1 MKIRLLSIAVSLSIL
16 SVSTFAAPI
25 LNSVSVHSKAYQNN
39 EAINALISPYIGKE
53 IDIKLLQKILSEVS
67 RYYHDL
73 GYISSQAFY
82 PEQSTDKGNLLIEI
96 AHPKL
101 ANLNLNNLVPLN
113 SYAMSVLFNDLKS
126 YQGQYFSEY
135 ELTSKLYKLNDL
147 GQFSLK
153 RTYAQSSQPKSVD
166 LNLTLGPVKK
176 FNFIVF
182 ADNYGTK
189 SSGRIRGG
197 AQMQVNNITNS
208 ADVLSLF
215 YARSQEKQNNFNLS
229 YEIPV
234 SSHPTILGTSL
245 CLSDYELADEYKFL
259 GAQGN
264 SLSFEL
270 YLKEPLIRTSN
281 LKLNLQGG
289 GRYKKLSDE
298 FANFDVEFKKHSL
311 AGFISCESIYIKNK
325 ISLDGKITLTSGQ
338 LYNDDD
344 WDLYDEGCFTLT
356 SFDGSL
362 NYKCSQYLSLRDEL
376 SWQIGSHDLESSER
390 FVPVGA
396 DRLSAYDSN
405 IISADSGIFNSA
417 SLEIT
422 PFNQPCI
429 KISPHFDSAYAT
441 ESNRSE
447 KLFGAGLRINYQ
459 KGGFFINSSFD
470 FPVGHKPCKD
480 VDDFKIF
487 LRTGFNYA

>member
-16 SVSTFAAPI
+16 SVPAFAAPI

-82 PEQSTDKGNLLIEI
+82 PEQSTDKGDLLIEI

-113 SYAMSVLFNDLKS
+113 SYAMSILFNDLKS

-153 RTYAQSSQPKSVD
+153 GTYAQSSQPKSVD
-166 LNLTLGPVKK
+166 LNLTLDPVKK

-189 SSGRIRGG
+189 SSGKVRGG

-344 WDLYDEGCFTLT
+344 WDLYDEGSFALT
-356 SFDGSL
+356 SFDGSF
-362 NYKCSQYLSLRDEL
+362 NYKCSQYISIRDEL

-396 DRLSAYDSN
+396 DKLSAYDSN

-422 PFNQPCI
+422 PFNQLNI
-429 KISPHFDSAYAT
+429 KLSPHFDSAYAT
-441 ESNRSE
+441 ESDRSE
-447 KLFGAGLRINYQ
+447 KLFGAGLRIAYQ
-459 KGGFFINSSFD
+459 KGGFFISSSFD
-470 FPVGHKPCKD
+470 FPVGHKPCSD